1 MNENCRV
8 LPGSFCYEFCDLMIK
23 YHKEGDIMNFR
34 NLKNFMEHLTECHV
48 PGNAVAVYLGNEKVF
63 SYASGY
69 ADLENEIPMTGD
81 HYINIYS
88 CSKVATVTAALQLL
102 EKGLFLATDPL
113 YEYIPE
119 YRNMDIRTPDGRW
132 EKASNPILV
141 RDLFTMTAGLDY
153 DTRSPGF
160 DKARELTGGKMD
172 TATVIRCLASN
183 PLSFEP
189 GTHWKYSLCHD
200 ALAGLVE
207 FVSGKRFSSY
217 VKENIFD
224 PLAMNHSFYHATA
237 DMEPQTAQQYRFV
250 PCCEDEY
257 DITTAQQKRIKGSG
271 YFEIVGKAN
280 CSDMGE
286 NYDSGGA
293 GITTTVEDYA
303 KLTAALAN
311 FGMGLTGERI
321 LSRGSVELMRTN
333 ALNEIQR
340 RDLNWPQLKGYGY
353 GYGVRTLMD
362 KAKAGSI
369 GNVGEFG
376 WGGAAGATV
385 LVDPALNL
393 GVFYAHHMLN
403 PKEEYY
409 QPRLR
414 NVVYSCL

>member
-1 MNENCRV
+1 M
-8 LPGSFCYEFCDLMIK
+8 D
-23 YHKEGDIMNFR
+23 FR
-34 NLKNFMEHLTECHV
+34 NLKNFMDHLTAYHV
-48 PGNAVAVYLGNEKVF
+48 PGNAIAVYLGSEKVF

-69 ADLENEIPMTGD
+69 ADMEQGIPMTGD

-88 CSKVATVTAALQLL
+88 CSKVTTVTAALQLL
-102 EKGLFLATDPL
+102 EKGAFLATDPL

-119 YRNMDIRTPDGRW
+119 YRDMHIRTKDGCW
-132 EKASNPILV
+132 KKAQKPILV
-141 RDLFTMTAGLDY
+141 RDLFTMTAGFDY

-160 DKARELTGGKMD
+160 DKARELTDGKMN

-189 GTHWKYSLCHD
+189 GEHWQYSLCHD
-200 ALAGLVE
+200 ALAGFVE
-207 FVSGKRFSSY
+207 IVSGKRFSDY
-217 VKENIFD
+217 VRENIFE
-224 PLAMNHSFYHATA
+224 PLEMSRSVYHATA
-237 DMEPQTAQQYRFV
+237 DMEPQTAQQYRFI
-250 PCCEDEY
+250 PDSEDTY
-257 DITTAQQKRIKGSG
+257 DLTTAQQKHVGG
-271 YFEIVGKAN
+271 NGHFAIVGKAN
-280 CSDMGE
+280 CSDLGE

-311 FGMGLTGERI
+311 FGMGMTGERI
-321 LSRGSVELMRTN
+321 LSRGSVELLRTN
-333 ALNEIQR
+333 ALNDAQL
-340 RDLNWPQLKGYGY
+340 RDLRWPQLTGYGY

-362 KAKAGSI
+362 KAKAGSV

-385 LVDPALNL
+385 LVDPDLHL

-414 NVVYSCL
+414 NAVYSCL